1 VGSATLRAQILVS
14 VLVSNV
20 KNWVHNGWVGAE
32 EPVHFVRLVDEC
44 FEILS
49 WPDFRGGSHLL
60 DRLQSCTHH
69 G

>member
-32 EPVHFVRLVDEC
+32 ER